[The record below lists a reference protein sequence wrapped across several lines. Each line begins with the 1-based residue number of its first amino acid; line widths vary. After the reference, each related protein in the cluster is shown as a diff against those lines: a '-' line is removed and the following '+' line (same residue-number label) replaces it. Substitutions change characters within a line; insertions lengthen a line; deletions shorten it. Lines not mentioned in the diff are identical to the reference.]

1 MIMNEYIAVMD
12 IGTTGVRLLVAKVGT
27 NGKPHIVARDYS
39 VCHGIRKFKIENSAE
54 VTESIRKVVRRIQEK
69 TSIIVRSAY
78 VSISGAHVKYVR
90 NTDSVDIAP
99 VYVEN
104 GDYGPGT
111 EAGII
116 SGNDVAT
123 LLDKVEGTELYDNE
137 YLLGAVPVKFL
148 LDGDLPS
155 SAPIGLKASNLRVD
169 AQLLIA
175 ENTYVEAVRQCVEA
189 AGLGIDGFIPLSI
202 AVRALLTACPDP
214 EASTLFIDMGGFAT
228 EFCVFYK
235 GDIYYASALPVGG
248 GTITSDISQ
257 VLNIRREEA
266 ELLKCDYQIADVSLV
281 TNDVDVA
288 VSPLSDGKPRVVKCS
303 DIVSI
308 MQARIE
314 DIFGIIRE
322 RLDVDDIDTSLI
334 DRVVLSGDGIVGFT
348 GLDIICERVFKT
360 GLADIDFTRN
370 TAMKAIFTYTSGM
383 IMYIASMLPYGM
395 KRSDIE
401 RAEQEQAPEENKQGV
416 FSTIKDKFKNFIGKM
431 RD

>member
-1 MIMNEYIAVMD
+1 MNEYIAVMD

-54 VTESIRKVVRRIQEK
+54 VTESIRKVVKRIQEK

-90 NTDSVDIAP
+90 NVDSVDIQP

-111 EAGII
+111 EQGVVT
-116 SGNDVAT
+116 GHDVAM

-137 YLLGAVPVKFL
+137 YLLGAVPVKFI
-148 LDGDLPS
+148 LDGGLQTS
-155 SAPIGLKASNLRVD
+155 SPIGLKASNLRVD

-175 ENTYVEAVRQCVEA
+175 ENTYVESISQCVTA
-189 AGLGIDGFIPLSI
+189 AGLEIDGFIPLSI

-214 EASTLFIDMGGFAT
+214 DASTLFIDMGGFAT

-235 GDIYYASALPVGG
+235 GNIYYASALPVGG
-248 GTITSDISQ
+248 GTITGDIAQ
-257 VLNIRREEA
+257 VLNVRREEA

-288 VSPLSDGKPRVVKCS
+288 IGSLADGKSRVVKCS
-303 DIVSI
+303 EIVGI

-314 DIFGIIRE
+314 DIFGIIKE
-322 RLDVDDIDTSLI
+322 RLDIDEIDTSFI
-334 DRVVLSGDGIVGFT
+334 DRVVLSGDGIVGFS
-348 GLDIICERVFKT
+348 GLDKICERVFRT
-360 GLADIDFTRN
+360 RLADIDFTRN

-395 KRSDIE
+395 KRSDID
-401 RAEQEQAPEENKQGV
+401 RIQPETVPEDNKPGV
-416 FSTIKDKFKNFIGKM
+416 FASVKEKFKNLMGKL

>member
-1 MIMNEYIAVMD
+1 MNEYIAVMD

-27 NGKPHIVARDYS
+27 NGKPHIVARDYT

-54 VTESIRKVVRRIQEK
+54 VTESIRKVLKRIREK
-69 TSIIVRSAY
+69 TEIVVRSAY
-78 VSISGAHVKYVR
+78 ISISGAHVKYVR
-90 NTDSVDIAP
+90 NVDSVNIEP
-99 VYVEN
+99 VYMQDGE
-104 GDYGPGT
+104 YGGGT
-111 EAGII
+111 EAGTVT
-116 SGNDVAT
+116 GNDVAA

-137 YLLGAVPVKFL
+137 YLLGAVPMKFT
-148 LDGDLPS
+148 LDDGLQTNS
-155 SAPIGLKASNLRVD
+155 PIGLKASNLRVD

-175 ENTYVEAVRQCVEA
+175 ETTYVEAISACVRA
-189 AGLGIDGFIPLSI
+189 AGLEIDGFIPLSV

-214 EASTLFIDMGGFAT
+214 DASTLFIDMGGYAT

-235 GDIYYASALPVGG
+235 GSIYYASALPVGG
-248 GTITSDISQ
+248 GTVTGDVAQI
-257 VLNIRREEA
+257 LNVRREEA
-266 ELLKCDYQIADVSLV
+266 EMLKCDYQIADVSLV

-288 VSPLSDGKPRVVKCS
+288 IGSLADGKPRVVKCS
-303 DIVSI
+303 EIVGI

-322 RLDVDDIDTSLI
+322 RLDIDEIDTSFI
-334 DRVVLSGDGIVGFT
+334 DRVVLSGDGIVGFS
-348 GLDIICERVFKT
+348 GLDLICERVFRTK
-360 GLADIDFTRN
+360 LSDIDFTRN

-401 RAEQEQAPEENKQGV
+401 RIQPEETAEQNSGNGV
-416 FSTIKDKFKNFIGKM
+416 IGTIKDKFRSFINKL

>member
-1 MIMNEYIAVMD
+1 MNEYIAVMD

-39 VCHGIRKFKIENSAE
+39 VCHGIRKFKIENAAE
-54 VTESIRKVVRRIQEK
+54 VTESIRKVLRRIREK
-69 TSIIVRSAY
+69 TEIIVRSAY
-78 VSISGAHVKYVR
+78 VSISGAHVKYVK
-90 NTDSVDIAP
+90 NVDSINIAP
-99 VYVEN
+99 VYSED
-104 GDYGPGT
+104 GDFGPGT
-111 EAGII
+111 EPGVVT
-116 SGNDVAT
+116 GNDVAA

-137 YLLGAVPVKFL
+137 YLLGAVPIRFT
-148 LDGDLPS
+148 LDDGLQTTS
-155 SAPIGLKASNLRVD
+155 PIGIKASNLRVD

-175 ENTYVEAVRQCVEA
+175 ENTYVEAVSECVRA
-189 AGLGIDGFIPLSI
+189 AGLEIDGFIPLSV

-214 EASTLFIDMGGFAT
+214 DASTLFIDMGGFAT

-235 GDIYYASALPVGG
+235 GNIYYASALPVGG
-248 GTITSDISQ
+248 GTITGDIAQ
-257 VLNIRREEA
+257 VLNVRREEA
-266 ELLKCDYQIADVSLV
+266 ELLKCDYQIADASLV

-288 VSPLSDGKPRVVKCS
+288 IGSLADGKSRVVKCS
-303 DIVSI
+303 EIVGI

-322 RLDVDDIDTSLI
+322 RLDVDEIDTSFI
-334 DRVVLSGDGIVGFT
+334 DRVVLSGDGIVGFS
-348 GLDIICERVFKT
+348 GLDIVCERVFRTK
-360 GLADIDFTRN
+360 LADIDFTRN

-401 RAEQEQAPEENKQGV
+401 REEPEGAQEDNKPGV
-416 FSTIKDKFKNFIGKM
+416 FGSIKDKFRNLIGKL